1 VTVYP
6 WITRLCY
13 LQPQYFDVLRS
24 VEIRVAR
31 LATVRT
37 GEAFACART
46 KMQTAVTYLGGIRRW
61 PQMLC
66 TPVLVFALCY

>member
-13 LQPQYFDVLRS
+13 LQPQYFDVLRN

-37 GEAFACART
+37 GKRFACART
-46 KMQTAVTYLGGIRRW
+46 KMQTAVTYQGGIRRW
-61 PQMLC
+61 PQMLAPQC
-66 TPVLVFALCY
+66 